1 MALSARERSALKA
14 IARQIRQEDPELF
27 HAMSRHGAPASLA
40 WPVALMAICLAVFA
54 VVLLATGSPDT
65 LPHPA
70 IR

>member
-14 IARQIRQEDPELF
+14 IARQVRQEDPELF
-27 HAMSRHGAPASLA
+27 RAMSRHGAPASLA
-40 WPVALMAICLAVFA
+40 WPLALMAVCLAVFA
-54 VVLLATGSPDT
+54 FVLLTTGSPGT